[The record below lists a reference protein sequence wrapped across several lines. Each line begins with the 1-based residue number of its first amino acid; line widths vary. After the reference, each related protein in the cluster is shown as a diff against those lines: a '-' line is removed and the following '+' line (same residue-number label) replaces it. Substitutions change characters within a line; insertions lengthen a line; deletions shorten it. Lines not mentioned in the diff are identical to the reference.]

1 MSLSVVSRR
10 CSATTRAGE
19 PCKAYA
25 IRDSQLCAAHS
36 RNVGAPKGNQNRK
49 THGFY
54 TRPAVKLENIGD
66 VATDLMAKQEQL
78 SVYIDD
84 QLLVGIDSEEM
95 MKLLALLAQNASRLG
110 RLMRDKRALS
120 GESADGLLE
129 AVGKLMD
136 EINTQGELKVTL

>member
-49 THGFY
+49 THGVY
-54 TRPAVKLENIGD
+54 VRAAKKMEGIGD

-78 SVYIDD
+78 SAYIDG
-84 QLLVGIDSEEM
+84 QLAEGLGSEDM
-95 MKLLALLAQNASRLG
+95 VKLLGLLAQNASRLG
-110 RLMRDKRALS
+110 RLLRDQRALS

-136 EINTQGELKVTL
+136 EINTQGELKVIL